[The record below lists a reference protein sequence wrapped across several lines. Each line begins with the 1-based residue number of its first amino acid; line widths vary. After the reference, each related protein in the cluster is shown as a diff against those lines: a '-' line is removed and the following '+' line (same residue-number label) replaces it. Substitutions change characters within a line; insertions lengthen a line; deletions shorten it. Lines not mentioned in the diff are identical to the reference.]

1 MRSAVPTVDLEPVFE
16 PTPEAARRL
25 QRLRRLAWIL
35 DRSIPLGGGYRIGL
49 DPIIGLI
56 PGLGDWLGAA
66 LSLFLVHEAVRLGVP
81 APVVARMLLN
91 ILIEASVGTVPM
103 LCDIFDAAW
112 QANQR
117 NLRLVERHYDPRRRP
132 QSLRRMA
139 LLFAGFAVLFLIA
152 LGALVLFSA
161 NVLWS
166 LLTGG

>member
-1 MRSAVPTVDLEPVFE
+1 M
-16 PTPEAARRL
+16 
-25 QRLRRLAWIL
+25 
-35 DRSIPLGGGYRIGL
+35 
-49 DPIIGLI
+49 
-56 PGLGDWLGAA
+56 
-66 LSLFLVHEAVRLGVP
+66 HEAVRLGVP

-91 ILIEASVGTVPM
+91 ILIEASVGTVPV
-103 LCDIFDAAW
+103 LGDIFDAAW

-117 NLRLVERHYDPRRRP
+117 NLRLVERHYDQRRRP